1 MWMRVPP
8 EEVTEEVAQTTQET
22 TAEVAPI
29 FEVETSEVVES
40 VDENT
45 TEISLASFAV
55 VNPGEQNYTVTVEGE
70 GSEAFTY
77 NEETNSLE
85 ITEALDYESQEAV
98 ELTVTFTSDNGDV
111 QEVALALNVADVDE
125 AELAVEPVNTISEA
139 AISAELVANQVNV
152 SETVPAGTVVATF
165 SATDPE
171 GNALTYSLS
180 GAGSELMTVS
190 ETGEVTLTGN
200 LDFETNST
208 LVMTLEVSD
217 GTNTTTEEITINVIN
232 DDEPATIAA
241 TLSAASFA
249 ENSAVGASIA
259 SINATD
265 PEGSAVTYT
274 LSGTGSDNFS
284 IDTSGNITLASAL
297 DYETATSYELTVV
310 VDDGTYA
317 STEVITVSVA
327 DVNEAPTLSATVAFN
342 AFQENTA
349 TGTTIATSS
358 VTDPEAG
365 AITYSLSGTGSEN
378 FSVSC

>member
-1 MWMRVPP
+1 MDESST

-85 ITEALDYESQEAV
+85 IIEALDHESQEAV

-125 AELAVEPVNTISEA
+125 AVELAVEPVNTISET

-241 TLSAASFA
+241 TLSATSFA
-249 ENSAVGASIA
+249 ENSAVGAAIA
-259 SINATD
+259 SVNATD

-274 LSGTGSDNFS
+274 LSGNW
-284 IDTSGNITLASAL
+284 
-297 DYETATSYELTVV
+297 
-310 VDDGTYA
+310 
-317 STEVITVSVA
+317 
-327 DVNEAPTLSATVAFN
+327 
-342 AFQENTA
+342 QR
-349 TGTTIATSS
+349 
-358 VTDPEAG
+358 
-365 AITYSLSGTGSEN
+365 
-378 FSVSC
+378 